1 MSASDDPPV
10 SATQSVKSVG
20 GGIGTACWA
29 EGAVPVTV
37 SGGIGGAAES
47 VEDGAAT
54 GGAVPALDWA
64 GVSGAAATPI
74 DNRMVGNQ
82 GNKRFIAGVQ
92 VVQLPPFYSGPSRD
106 ARY

>member
-20 GGIGTACWA
+20 AGIGTACWA

-47 VEDGAAT
+47 AEDGA
-54 GGAVPALDWA
+54 VPVLGWA
-64 GVSGAAATPI
+64 RASGAAARPI
-74 DNRMVGNQ
+74 NNRMVGNQ

-92 VVQLPPFYSGPSRD
+92 IEQLRHSTRRRP
-106 ARY
+106 

>member
-20 GGIGTACWA
+20 AGIGTACWA

-47 VEDGAAT
+47 AEDGAGA

-64 GVSGAAATPI
+64 GASGAAARLI
-74 DNRMVGNQ
+74 NNRMVGSQ

-92 VVQLPPFYSGPSRD
+92 VEQLRHSTRRRP
-106 ARY
+106 